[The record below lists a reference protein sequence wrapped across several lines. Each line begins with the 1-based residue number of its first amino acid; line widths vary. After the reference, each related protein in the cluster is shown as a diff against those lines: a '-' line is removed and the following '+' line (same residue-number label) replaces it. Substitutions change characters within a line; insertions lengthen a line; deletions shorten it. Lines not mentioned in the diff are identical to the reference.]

1 MLKKYHLAGLAL
13 AALILTVGLL
23 TTPQNEEGQTGAA
36 GADVAATASSRDTP
50 DEDTTS
56 EEAGAQSATADP
68 SLPESYDFITTRL
81 GDLDVMEEARTV
93 RILTVYS
100 VGRYFIDDSGR
111 ERGLVREQA
120 TLFEKFLN
128 KRLNRKYDKVHVAI
142 IPVARHQLIPALRDG
157 RGDIIAASLSVTDE
171 RSELVD
177 FSQPASK
184 PLSEILVTGPTAPR
198 IDAIDD
204 LSGKTVY
211 VRHSSS
217 YRESV
222 EALNQRLA
230 SAGKAPVDIQYMS
243 ELLEDC
249 DLVEMVNGGL
259 LDWAIV
265 DDYKLRWWQETFEDI
280 TPRPDIVFREG
291 GRIAW
296 AFRKDSP
303 QLEQAINDFLATHRE
318 GTMIGNVL
326 KNRYVRDFDWA
337 DNALSGDDFRRFEE
351 LRDIFVKYGERFG
364 IEYLMIAAQGY
375 QESRLDQSAR
385 SAAGAIGVM
394 QIKPST
400 AADPNVNVTGIH
412 EVGPNIHA
420 GVKYLDFIRQRY
432 FDDPA
437 IDPRNQVLL
446 SLAAYNMGPARMIRL
461 RSQAEKLGY
470 DPNVWFDNVELAAAK
485 YIGREPVQYVS
496 NIFKYYLAYR
506 LSAEQLLQREQARE
520 KAGMEPLPG

>member
-1 MLKKYHLAGLAL
+1 MLKKHHLAGLAL
-13 AALILTVGLL
+13 AALILTVGVLK
-23 TTPQNEEGQTGAA
+23 TTQDKEGQSGAA
-36 GADVAATASSRDTP
+36 GANAPATASTRGTP
-50 DEDTTS
+50 G
-56 EEAGAQSATADP
+56 AGAGEQNAIADP
-68 SLPESYDFITTRL
+68 SLPESYDFIATRL
-81 GDLDVMEEARTV
+81 GDLDAMHEARTV

-100 VGRYFIDDSGR
+100 VGRYFIDDSGK
-111 ERGLVREQA
+111 ERGLVREHS

-128 KRLNRKYDKVHVAI
+128 KRFNRKHDKVHVAI
-142 IPVARHQLIPALRDG
+142 IPVARHQLIPALLDG
-157 RGDIIAASLSVTDE
+157 RGDIIAASLSITDE

-177 FSQPASK
+177 FSEPVSK
-184 PLSEILVTGPTAPR
+184 PLSEILVTGPKAPR
-198 IDAIDD
+198 VDTIDD
-204 LSGKTVY
+204 LSGQTVY

-230 SAGKAPVDIQYMS
+230 SEGKAPVDIEYVS

-265 DDYKLRWWQETFEDI
+265 DEYKLRWWQETFEAI

-291 GRIAW
+291 GHIAW

-303 QLEQAINDFLATHRE
+303 QLEEAINEFLATHRE

-337 DNALSGDDFRRFEE
+337 GNALSGDDFRRFEE
-351 LRDIFVKYGERFG
+351 LRDIFIKYGERFG

-375 QESRLDQSAR
+375 QESRLDQGAR
-385 SAAGAIGVM
+385 SAAGAVGVM

-412 EVGPNIHA
+412 KVDPNIHA

-437 IDPRNQVLL
+437 IEARDQVLL
-446 SLAAYNMGPARMIRL
+446 SLAAYNMGPARMIKL

-485 YIGREPVQYVS
+485 YIGREPVQYVA

-506 LSAEQLLQREQARE
+506 LSAEQLLKREKARE
-520 KAGMEPLPG
+520 KAGMEPVPG

>member
-1 MLKKYHLAGLAL
+1 MLKKYHVFGLAL
-13 AALILTVGLL
+13 AALLL
-23 TTPQNEEGQTGAA
+23 VAAVVNREPQEAEKPGAPDVPGAA
-36 GADVAATASSRDTP
+36 P
-50 DEDTTS
+50 
-56 EEAGAQSATADP
+56 AGASPYASERQPGAVPEPGFS
-68 SLPESYDFITTRL
+68 ESYRLIKKRL
-81 GDLDVMEEARTV
+81 GDLDTMHEARTV

-100 VGRYFIDDSGR
+100 VGRYFIDDGGK

-128 KRLNRKYDKVHVAI
+128 KRFQRKHDKVHVTI
-142 IPVARHQLIPALRDG
+142 IPVARHQLIPALLEG
-157 RGDIIAASLSVTDE
+157 RGDLIAASLSITDE

-177 FSQPASK
+177 FSEPASK

-198 IDAIDD
+198 VDTIDD

-222 EALNQRLA
+222 EALNQRLV
-230 SAGKAPVDIQYMS
+230 SEGKARVDIQHVS

-259 LDWAIV
+259 LEWAIV
-265 DDYKLRWWQETFEDI
+265 DDYKLQWWQETFEDI
-280 TPRPDIVFREG
+280 TPRRDIVFRDG

-303 QLEQAINDFLATHRE
+303 QLEQAINDFLAKHRE

-337 DNALSGDDFRRFEE
+337 ANALSGDDFRRFEE
-351 LRDIFVKYGERFG
+351 LRDIFIKYGERFG

-375 QESRLDQSAR
+375 QESRLDQNAR
-385 SAAGAIGVM
+385 SAAGAVGIM
-394 QIKPST
+394 QIKPTT
-400 AADPNVNVTGIH
+400 AADPNVNVSGIH
-412 EVGPNIHA
+412 KADANIHA

-437 IDPRNQVLL
+437 IGTRDQVLL
-446 SLAAYNMGPARMIRL
+446 SLAAYNMGPARMIKL
-461 RSQAEKLGY
+461 RSQAEELGY

-485 YIGREPVQYVS
+485 YVGREPVQYVS
-496 NIFKYYLAYR
+496 NIFKYYIAYR
-506 LSAEQLLQREQARE
+506 LSGEQLLKREQARE
-520 KAGMEPLPG
+520 RAGMEPVPG